1 MIATAEPTRRREVLA
16 IDMDSVSRLPMPF
29 VNPQAQFIDR
39 PILQAGEL
47 NAVLSVVATGAGRRG
62 N

>member
-1 MIATAEPTRRREVLA
+1 MLA
-16 IDMDSVSRLPMPF
+16 IDMDTVSRLPMPF

-39 PILQAGEL
+39 LVLQSGEL